1 MRLLLF
7 GPNGQIGRAL
17 CGSLATAGEL
27 VPLGRAEAD
36 FEQPGEV
43 ARLIRRHRPQV
54 VVNAA
59 AYTAVDRAE
68 TEPERARCVNAEAV
82 AEIAGAVREVG
93 AWLVHF
99 STDYVFD
106 GRKADPYT
114 ETDPP
119 APLNIYGRTK
129 SEGDA
134 AIARSGCR
142 HLIFRVSWVYGDGAG
157 NFPATMLRL
166 ARTRPELRVVG
177 DQIGAPT
184 SARFIAG
191 ATAEAIR
198 RLGGPDAPAPGLYH
212 LAAAGAVSRADYAR
226 FVIAAAAAHGAG
238 LALDPDAVIPV
249 PSVEFPTPAARP
261 LNSRLQTG
269 KFSAT
274 FGVALPDWQEG
285 VHQWV
290 TRAMET
296 GL

>member
-1 MRLLLF
+1 MKLLLF
-7 GPNGQIGRAL
+7 GRDGQIGRAL
-17 CGSLATAGEL
+17 CGSLAAAGEL
-27 VPLGRAEAD
+27 MPLGRAEAD
-36 FEQPGEV
+36 FERPGEL
-43 ARLIRRHRPQV
+43 ARLIHKHRPQV

-82 AEIAGAVREVG
+82 AEIAGAALEVG
-93 AWLVHF
+93 AWLVHY

-106 GRKADPYT
+106 GRKAEPYT

-142 HLIFRVSWVYGDGAG
+142 HLIFRVSWVYGDGAES
-157 NFPATMLRL
+157 FPATMLRL
-166 ARTRPELRVVG
+166 ARSRPELRVVG

-184 SARFIAG
+184 SAWFIAG
-191 ATAEAIR
+191 ATAKAIG
-198 RLGGPDAPAPGLYH
+198 RLPGPDAPAPGLYH
-212 LAAAGAVSRADYAR
+212 LAATGAVSRADYAR
-226 FVIAAAAAHGAG
+226 FVIAAAVAHGAA
-238 LALDPDAVIPV
+238 LALNPAAVISV
-249 PSVEFPTPAARP
+249 PSAEFPTPAARP

-274 FGVALPDWQEG
+274 FGLALPAWQDDVRE
-285 VHQWV
+285 WV
-290 TRAMET
+290 TWAMEG